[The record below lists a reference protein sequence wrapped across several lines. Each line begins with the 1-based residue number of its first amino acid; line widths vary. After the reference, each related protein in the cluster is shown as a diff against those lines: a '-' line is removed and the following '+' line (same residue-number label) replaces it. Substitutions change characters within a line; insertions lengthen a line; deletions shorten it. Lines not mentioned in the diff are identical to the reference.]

1 MSLNDRSE
9 SLSRT
14 LPKLEIKE
22 FEIHFFHI
30 TTIAI
35 IVVEMYGFYS
45 IYFQYKITG
54 LTVFQDIKKNHSYF
68 PLGSRKVCLL
78 IALYFPKQLLL

>member
-45 IYFQYKITG
+45 IYFQYKIRI
-54 LTVFQDIKKNHSYF
+54 LKKITAIFLWVLERY
-68 PLGSRKVCLL
+68 VC
-78 IALYFPKQLLL
+78 